1 MTSAAHAKVLNEIC
15 YLRITQ
21 QQPALA
27 ETERWLRN
35 LSRLPQIY
43 AFWQPEPNQHT
54 IAAELSVSEVY
65 QEVMDKRE
73 SLRDMAQSYEA
84 DFAEVSRDLFDIAVR
99 G

>member
-15 YLRITQ
+15 YLRITKT
-21 QQPALA
+21 QPELA

-43 AFWQPEPNQHT
+43 SFWQPEPNLQT
-54 IAAELSVSEVY
+54 IVAELSVSEIY
-65 QEVMDKRE
+65 MEVMDKRE
-73 SLRDMAQSYEA
+73 WLKEMAKNYEA
-84 DFAEVSRDLFDIAVR
+84 DFAEVSSDLFSVALR

>member
-15 YLRITQ
+15 YLRITKT
-21 QQPALA
+21 QPELA

-43 AFWQPEPNQHT
+43 SFWQPEPNLQT
-54 IAAELSVSEVY
+54 IVAELSVSEIY
-65 QEVMDKRE
+65 KEVMDKRE
-73 SLRDMAQSYEA
+73 WLRVLAEA
-84 DFAEVSRDLFDIAVR
+84 YQVDFAEVVSDLFSSVLR

>member
-43 AFWQPEPNQHT
+43 SFWQPEPNLQT
-54 IAAELSVSEVY
+54 IVAELSVSEIY
-65 QEVMDKRE
+65 KEVMDKRE
-73 SLRDMAQSYEA
+73 WLRVLAEA
-84 DFAEVSRDLFDIAVR
+84 YQVDFAEVVSDLFSSVLR